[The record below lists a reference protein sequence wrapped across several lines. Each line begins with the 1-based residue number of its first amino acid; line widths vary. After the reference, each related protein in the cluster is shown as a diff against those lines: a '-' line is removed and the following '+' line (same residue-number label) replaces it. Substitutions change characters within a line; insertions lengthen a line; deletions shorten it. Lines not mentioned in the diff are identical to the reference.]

1 MIRTFLKSLENS
13 VRLMK
18 KLKLNFQIKQSYI
31 VLLFMI
37 LSGVL
42 IHMLG
47 TANYQNTVQK
57 WEFDSEMKLNEVHDS
72 FEFLLNTSHSQL
84 ILLENSLPLNHALD
98 LNESDPEYQNVIL
111 KLQYL
116 FMNYSQQF
124 DYFAQIRY
132 INETGYEKV
141 RVDNK
146 ANGTGPYSFS
156 VLDLQNK
163 SDRYYFQ
170 ETMQLSKGDYY
181 YSETDLNIEHGEIE
195 VPYLPVIRIAA
206 PLFNSQSSRRGIL
219 IVNINLN
226 YLISICHYS
235 DTDPDSDSILDSNPK
250 RGFYIIDL
258 EGYYI
263 KNCEYPDRIWGQ
275 PSNLNQSEWQIK
287 TDFPELSSNLS
298 ENNVSSGN
306 LSYIDDGLFSQKFI
320 INRIDFGPVNKAPSW
335 ILFTTSEIK
344 TFLTDD
350 GNHLLIQIISFGL
363 IWLISGIV
371 MFVILNALIKNIEK
385 RKETEKELINLQK
398 ILPICS
404 KCKKI
409 RDDDDSWHEVE
420 VYMKDHSDTIFSHSV
435 CPTCV
440 KELYGDLLEDE
451 S

>member
-1 MIRTFLKSLENS
+1 
-13 VRLMK
+13 MK
-18 KLKLNFQIKQSYI
+18 KIKWNLQIKQSYI

-47 TANYQNTVQK
+47 TANYQNTVQE
-57 WEFDSEMKLNEVHDS
+57 WQFDSEMKLNEVHDN
-72 FEFLLNTSHSQL
+72 FEFRLNTSYSQL
-84 ILLENSLPLNHALD
+84 ILLENSQIQNRVID
-98 LNESDPEYQNVIL
+98 LNETDPKYQDELL

-116 FMNYSQQF
+116 FMNYSQYF
-124 DYFAQIRY
+124 DHFAQIRY

-146 ANGTGPYSFS
+146 ADGTGPYSFS
-156 VLDLQNK
+156 IEDLQNK
-163 SDRYYFQ
+163 SGRYYFE
-170 ETMQLSKGDYY
+170 ETMLLSEGDYY
-181 YSETDLNIEHGEIE
+181 YSPTDLNVEHGEIE
-195 VPYLPVIRIAA
+195 IPYLPVIRIAA
-206 PLFNSQSSRRGIL
+206 PLFNNQSSRKGIL

-226 YLISICHYS
+226 YLLTYC
-235 DTDPDSDSILDSNPK
+235 SDSNAISNPIHK

-263 KNCEYPDRIWGQ
+263 KNCQYPDRIWGQ
-275 PSNLNQSEWQIK
+275 PVNLNQSEWQIQ
-287 TDFPELSSNLS
+287 TDFSDLSIYLT
-298 ENNVSSGN
+298 ENNITSGI
-306 LSYIDDGLFSQKFI
+306 LSYIDESMFSPKYI
-320 INRIDFGPVNKAPSW
+320 INRIDFGPVDKAPSW
-335 ILFTTSEIK
+335 IIFTTSEFK
-344 TFLTDD
+344 TFLSDD
-350 GNHLLIQIISFGL
+350 GNHLLIQFISFGM
-363 IWLISGIV
+363 IWLVSGIV
-371 MFVILNALIKNIEK
+371 MFLILKSLIKNIEK

-435 CPTCV
+435 CPNCA
-440 KELYGDLLEDE
+440 KELYGYLLEED